1 MVGPGTHE
9 ANCINGGSGADIE
22 ATLCPQ
28 GQTNFTQ
35 FINRFGLVMPTSSSS
50 SSQFPLS
57 GRTAQQLAGEKAG
70 RLSRPPFWY
79 SFDYGM
85 THFLIIDTETD
96 LGVGIVGPDEIGG
109 GQNDE
114 DGPFGSYKDQQ
125 TDFII
130 NDLASVDRL
139 VTRECRCHSLLGL
152 TRAQYLGFVSANSL
166 GRKLSTKS

>member
-1 MVGPGTHE
+1 MVGPGNHE
-9 ANCINGGSGADIE
+9 ANCIDGGSGSDTE
-22 ATLCPQ
+22 ASLCPQ

-35 FINRFGLVMPTSSSS
+35 FINRFGPVMPRSPSS

-57 GRTAQQLAGEKAG
+57 RRTPQQLAREKAR

-96 LGVGIVGPDEIGG
+96 LGVGIVGPDELGG

-114 DGPFGSYKDQQ
+114 DGPFGSFKDQQ
-125 TDFII
+125 IDFII
-130 NDLASVDRL
+130 NDLTSVDRL
-139 VTRECRCHSLLGL
+139 VTRECRCHSLSAFK
-152 TRAQYLGFVSANSL
+152 TTQHPWFVSANSL
-166 GRKLSTKS
+166 GRKLLNAS